1 MKIKLLSF
9 ILFTISYLGFSQTTA
24 IPDANFEQALI
35 DLGIDSDG
43 IVNGQ
48 ILTSDAESV
57 TAEPGLYLANKNI
70 SDLTGIEAFIN
81 VFDLECQNNNISNLD
96 LSNLTSLFYLDCSN
110 NNLSSLNIKN
120 GNNTNLSSNAF
131 NASSNPNLDC
141 IQVDSAEYSNSNWT
155 NIDFGVNFST
165 NCEYSSGTTN
175 IPDSNFEQ
183 ALIDW
188 GIDSDGVINGSVFT
202 SDISGVTYLNISY
215 RNISDLTGIEAFTAL
230 TELRCQGN
238 NLTSLNFS
246 NNLQLKKLLCYSNN
260 LSSLNISNNTVLE
273 EVNANNNSIQNIN
286 LTNNT
291 LLKDFQIGGSELTS
305 IDVSNNNLLETLG
318 VGANQISTLDI
329 SNNPNLTNLDC
340 YFNQISSLDISDK
353 FQLKKL
359 SCNLNNLTSLD
370 VSNNTLLEELKCG
383 QNSIQNININ
393 NNTLLKILWVD
404 SNELTSLDIS
414 NNTLL
419 EVLSC
424 QDNQLTSLNVNAHTN
439 LRELLFAVNQ
449 ISTIN
454 ISNNTLLERLQ
465 CQFNQLSTLD
475 VSNNTLLNDF
485 NCGANLLTN
494 LDISQNTL
502 MDILWCFDN
511 QLTSLDVSNNL
522 QLTWLSCGNNQLGYL
537 DLSSHSKLEAIECNE
552 NQLTY
557 LNIKNGNNT
566 LITGGFY
573 FNTTDNPNL
582 TCIQVDDPS
591 YSSTNWTNIDAHTS
605 FSEDCGIVWS
615 SDSSDYANFT
625 TVDSDADTFNW
636 TVEGGTTS
644 KSSASKGLASSG
656 TRFFSQSW
664 NPEAGNLTPDNLLIT
679 PTGAITVPSNASSI
693 SFKLNVEASSSDR
706 PAEHL
711 AIYVF
716 DEAAGQS
723 FDTKIH
729 EETLTVGG
737 SGTAKDI
744 TAAIPIT
751 FAGKNIGIIVR
762 HFNTVG
768 QDKLYVDDFKVSYE
782 ASTLTI
788 AEENDQTATTLYP
801 NPTKDRIHIN
811 TLQKALY
818 KLTNINGQI
827 LVKGVLHGGNNTID
841 ISHFQDG
848 MYFLN
853 INSNLGNVI
862 KKIIKN

>member
-24 IPDANFEQALI
+24 IPDVNFEQALI

-43 IVNGQ
+43 
-48 ILTSDAESV
+48 A
-57 TAEPGLYLANKNI
+57 
-70 SDLTGIEAFIN
+70 
-81 VFDLECQNNNISNLD
+81 
-96 LSNLTSLFYLDCSN
+96 
-110 NNLSSLNIKN
+110 
-120 GNNTNLSSNAF
+120 
-131 NASSNPNLDC
+131 
-141 IQVDSAEYSNSNWT
+141 
-155 NIDFGVNFST
+155 
-165 NCEYSSGTTN
+165 
-175 IPDSNFEQ
+175 
-183 ALIDW
+183 
-188 GIDSDGVINGSVFT
+188 INGKVFT

-260 LSSLNISNNTVLE
+260 LSSLNINNSTVLE
-273 EVNANNNSIQNIN
+273 EVNANNNSIQSIN

-291 LLKDFQIGGSELTS
+291 LLKDFQISGSQLTS
-305 IDVSNNNLLETLG
+305 IDISNNNLLETLS
-318 VGANQISTLDI
+318 VSANQIATLDI

-359 SCNLNNLTSLD
+359 SCGSNNLTSLD
-370 VSNNTLLEELKCG
+370 VSNNTLLEELTCG
-383 QNSIQNININ
+383 QNSIQNINVN
-393 NNTLLKILWVD
+393 NNTLLKTLWID
-404 SNELTSLDIS
+404 SNGLTSLDIS

-419 EVLSC
+419 EILSC
-424 QDNQLTSLNVNAHTN
+424 QDNQLTSLNVDAHTN

-465 CQFNQLSTLD
+465 CQFNQLNTLD
-475 VSNNTLLNDF
+475 VSNNTLLDDL

-494 LDISQNTL
+494 LDINQNTL
-502 MDILWCFDN
+502 IDILWCFDN
-511 QLTSLDVSNNL
+511 RLTSLDVSNNL

-537 DLSSHSKLEAIECNE
+537 DLSSHLKLEAIECNE

-615 SDSSDYANFT
+615 SDSSDYANFSAT
-625 TVDSDADTFNW
+625 NNDGDSFTWETENGNVAGKGLITDTSFF
-636 TVEGGTTS
+636 S
-644 KSSASKGLASSG
+644 KSYDDI
-656 TRFFSQSW
+656 
-664 NPEAGNLTPDNLLIT
+664 AGALTPDNLLIT
-679 PTGAITVPSNASSI
+679 PTGAITIPNNATSI
-693 SFKLNVEASSSDR
+693 SFKINVEASSSDR
-706 PAEHL
+706 PAEHF
-711 AIYVF
+711 AVYVF
-716 DEAAGQS
+716 DEALGQS
-723 FDTKIH
+723 FNTKIH

-744 TAAIPIT
+744 TAAIPIS

-788 AEENDQTATTLYP
+788 AEENDQTVTTLYP
-801 NPTKDRIHIN
+801 NPTKDKIHIN

-818 KLTNINGQI
+818 KLTNINGQV